1 MSEVAST
8 RFGSTERRMVERA
21 ARRLGVSRSEFIR
34 RATVDRADE
43 VLVRSQYTR
52 GELVNRIAANERCP
66 WVRRELQSKSL
77 EDLKKIDRLLN
88 PVRLEE

>member
-8 RFGSTERRMVERA
+8 RFGSTEKRMVERA

-34 RATVDRADE
+34 RAAVDRADE
-43 VLVRSQYTR
+43 VLARSQYTR

-88 PVRLEE
+88 PVRLEA